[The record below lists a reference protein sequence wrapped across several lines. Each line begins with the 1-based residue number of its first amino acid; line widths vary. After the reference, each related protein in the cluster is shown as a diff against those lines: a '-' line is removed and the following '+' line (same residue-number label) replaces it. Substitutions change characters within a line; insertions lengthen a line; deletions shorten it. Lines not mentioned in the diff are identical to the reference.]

1 MGQSDY
7 IEVIVGLEAIVSSGA
22 GAPAS
27 RSALP
32 SPRRN
37 PIRTK
42 RVDVILLYM
51 KAVTLPGK
59 MEIV

>member
-7 IEVIVGLEAIVSSGA
+7 IEVIVGLQGIIGA
-22 GAPAS
+22 FTPAAE
-27 RSALP
+27 ALP

-42 RVDVILLYM
+42 RVDVMLLWM
-51 KAVTLPGK
+51 RAVTLPGNLPLSA
-59 MEIV
+59 